1 MASLGH
7 RVVDAMKITIYSKKD
22 CHLCEE
28 AKQVLK
34 RFVDEYSLEIEEID
48 INEDKD
54 LFEKYQFEIPVIF
67 LNDRKLFKYRID
79 EEKLRKAIQSSLTQ

>member
-1 MASLGH
+1 
-7 RVVDAMKITIYSKKD
+7 MKITIYSKKD

-48 INEDKD
+48 INTDKD

-79 EEKLRKAIQSSLTQ
+79 EQKLRKAIQSSVTQ